1 METLEAY
8 LQREAADLTS
18 KCTTCGK
25 CVEVCPIV
33 AHTSVA
39 SAAPKAVVTSV
50 VDYLRGGPLS
60 EAAATWVDR
69 CTGSGEC
76 ITACPEHINPRKMLS
91 IAVSRLRGKRTG
103 LGTNPNAEF
112 FRRMSQ
118 TIHLL
123 VGTQMEP
130 ERFRAVT
137 GHDGDTRQADVVFY
151 LGCNVLRTPHI
162 IFTVLDLLDLL
173 EVDYR
178 VLGGVSNCCGII
190 HLKFK
195 GDVAGAGAVTGNTID
210 KIAAFRPQTALH
222 WCPSCVLHLGETTA
236 GFRPVEF
243 EWSHVT
249 RFLAERLDALRP
261 RMRPVRVR
269 AAFHKHDGGLDV
281 AQNVRA
287 LLAAIPGLELVEIE
301 DRATWSYTCG
311 PLGLNLAPEV
321 KAAVHRE
328 LLDAAKAAGVDV
340 LIDLYHSCHRDL
352 CGFESEYPFRIVN
365 WTTILAESLGLPSH
379 EDRFKRYRLMNDIK
393 AVLEDAKDFITAN
406 RLDPRMVEE
415 MLPNLLN

>member
-1 METLEAY
+1 MQTLETY
-8 LQREAADLTS
+8 LEGEAAALTS

-25 CVEVCPIV
+25 CVEVCPV
-33 AHTSVA
+33 ATHTGLAGSEPKLVVA
-39 SAAPKAVVTSV
+39 SV
-50 VDYLRGGPLS
+50 VDYLRGGALT

-76 ITACPEHINPRKMLS
+76 IPACPEDINPRKMLS
-91 IAVSRLRGKRTG
+91 IAVSRLRGQRTG
-103 LGTNPNAEF
+103 QGKNPHAAF
-112 FRRMSQ
+112 FQRMSQ
-118 TIHLL
+118 TIHILAGL
-123 VGTQMEP
+123 QMEP

-137 GHDGDTRQADVVFY
+137 GHDGDKRRAEVVFY

-173 EVDYR
+173 GVDYA

-195 GDVAGAGAVTGNTID
+195 GDVVGAGAVTSNTID
-210 KIAAFRPQTALH
+210 KIAAFQPRTALH

-236 GFRPVEF
+236 GFRPVDF
-243 EWSHVT
+243 EWFHVT
-249 RFLAERLDALRP
+249 RFLADRLDVLRP
-261 RMRPVRVR
+261 RLRPVPVR
-269 AAFHKHDGGLDV
+269 AAFHKHDGGLEVAADV
-281 AQNVRA
+281 RK

-301 DRATWSYTCG
+301 DRASWSYTCG
-311 PLGLNLAPEV
+311 PLGLNLAPEM

-328 LLDAAKAAGVDV
+328 LLDAAKVANVDL

-365 WTTILAESLGLPSH
+365 WTTVVAESLGLETH
-379 EDRFKRYRLMNDIK
+379 EDYFKRYRLMNDVK
-393 AVLEDAKDFITAN
+393 AVLEDARDFIRAN
-406 RLDPRMVEE
+406 RLDPQVLEE
-415 MLPNLLN
+415 ILPNLLN